1 MSDEIKSGLEI
12 LDDYFKKLSTDDKIS
27 KGLRSQL
34 LVLWEQKKL
43 TKTSL
48 SRMLDDLR
56 KKVNE

>member
-12 LDDYFKKLSTDDKIS
+12 LDEYFKNLSTDDKIS
-27 KGLRSQL
+27 KDLRSQL